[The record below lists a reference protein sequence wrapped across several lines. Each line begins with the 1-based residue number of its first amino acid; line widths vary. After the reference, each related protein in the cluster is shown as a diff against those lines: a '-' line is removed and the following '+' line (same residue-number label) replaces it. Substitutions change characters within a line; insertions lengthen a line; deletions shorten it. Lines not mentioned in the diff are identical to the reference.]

1 MLFKQY
7 ELFEWIFNI
16 SVAYSQFNI
25 QNIDSNELL
34 N

>member
-16 SVAYSQFNI
+16 SVAHSQFNI